1 MGSKKSNIKEDQDG
15 PGPDQYSLKLM
26 SGAPLCSFG
35 GRFDSDV
42 RSKDHI
48 HPKKKDGPG
57 PGSYVLPSGLKVYK
71 PLTGGNAKRTTWGKA
86 AREWSDLP
94 KGVPAPNNY
103 AVLQFTEASHQY
115 SMPRATR
122 TDEAKAYKSS
132 FAPGPGAYEIR
143 REDR

>member
-86 AREWSDLP
+86 ARRRGGNRSDCGLRGLRDP
-94 KGVPAPNNY
+94 LAAPPGSIQR
-103 AVLQFTEASHQY
+103 VKR
-115 SMPRATR
+115 RAR
-122 TDEAKAYKSS
+122 RLGSCR
-132 FAPGPGAYEIR
+132 IR
-143 REDR
+143 GGRRG